1 MMARFH
7 IFLIFLVIFWIPTLQ
22 RPLRHP
28 AYQGTPKRLAR
39 LPACQS
45 RILCRHQR
53 SQKSKRRLARYHAR
67 QSSPQRSKRHPGQ
80 QSRRDYRRQHF
91 RFGKG
96 LKNIAKRKGNI
107 RKEKYQK
114 KNLKNQS
121 GGQNPKRKIIKGR
134 KGKRPRNIASK
145 KFSGPKKQLMKDHVR
160 VRKAKRKVKKTRKN
174 YCNNRAKKCCF
185 EAKDGRNRVKIK
197 ERKQRI
203 RYCDKRKPRSDNDLE
218 KGQRGFLERSTFG
231 EQHEL
236 DNLIM
241 INCYFALANWFV

>member
-1 MMARFH
+1 MKPNVIPVWCMMARFH
-7 IFLIFLVIFWIPTLQ
+7 MFLIFLVIFWIPSLQ

-28 AYQGTPKRLAR
+28 AYQGTPRRLAR
-39 LPACQS
+39 LPARQS
-45 RILCRHQR
+45 RILCRQLR
-53 SQKSKRRLARYHAR
+53 RTRQKSKSRLARYHAC
-67 QSSPQRSKRHPGQ
+67 QSSPQRSKRHPPQ
-80 QSRRDYRRQHF
+80 QSRRHF

-96 LKNIAKRKGNI
+96 LKNIAKRKGKI
-107 RKEKYQK
+107 TKEKSQK

-121 GGQNPKRKIIKGR
+121 GGKKRKILKGTKR
-134 KGKRPRNIASK
+134 KRPRNIASK
-145 KFSGPKKQLMKDHVR
+145 KFSGTKKQLMKDHVR

-174 YCNNRAKKCCF
+174 YGNNRAKKCCF

-231 EQHEL
+231 EQH
-236 DNLIM
+236 
-241 INCYFALANWFV
+241 

>member
-1 MMARFH
+1 MKPNVIPVWCMMARFH

-28 AYQGTPKRLAR
+28 AYQGTPRRLAR

-53 SQKSKRRLARYHAR
+53 SQKSKLRLARYHAR
-67 QSSPQRSKRHPGQ
+67 QSSPQRSKRHPAQ
-80 QSRRDYRRQHF
+80 KSRRDYRRQHF

-96 LKNIAKRKGNI
+96 LKNIAKRKGKI
-107 RKEKYQK
+107 TKEKSQK
-114 KNLKNQS
+114 KNLKKQS
-121 GGQNPKRKIIKGR
+121 GGKKRKILKGR
-134 KGKRPRNIASK
+134 KGKRPRNIVSK
-145 KFSGPKKQLMKDHVR
+145 NRLR
-160 VRKAKRKVKKTRKN
+160 IIKAKRKVKKTRKN

-231 EQHEL
+231 EQHQL
-236 DNLIM
+236 VNLIM
-241 INCYFALANWFV
+241 INCYFELANWFV